1 MANRHAFRFGVIN
14 EQTAAPDAWIAHV
27 RRVEALGYSTFLIRD
42 HFAPDYFGDQFAPF
56 AALTAAACATTS
68 LRVGTLV
75 FDNDYRHPVML
86 AKEAATL
93 DLLSGGRLE
102 LGLGAGWLQ
111 SEYDQAG
118 MVYDPPGLRIQR
130 LSEAIAVLK
139 GLFAEAPLTF
149 AGMHYTISKLNGF
162 PKPTQRPHPP
172 IFLGGGGKRLL
183 TLAAREAQIIGL
195 APRLIQ
201 GDTPRV
207 DARSLTA
214 AATEEKIGWIRE
226 AAGDRFGELELN
238 TYPTGAPAV
247 VTSDPRAE
255 ARRRAD
261 RIREQTGAELTV
273 EEILDSPHMFIGS
286 IKDLT
291 RKFVDLRERFGI
303 SSFLIDDLDA
313 LAPVVEELAGQ

>member
-1 MANRHAFRFGVIN
+1 MIMANQHAFRFGVIN

-27 RRVEALGYSTFLIRD
+27 RRVEAWGYSTFLIRD

-68 LRVGTLV
+68 LRIGTLV

-118 MVYDPPGLRIQR
+118 MQYDPPGIRIQR
-130 LSEAIAVLK
+130 LGEAIAVLK

-149 AGMHYTISKLNGF
+149 AGTHYTISNLNGF

-172 IFLGGGGKRLL
+172 ILIGAGHKRMLM
-183 TLAAREAQIIGL
+183 LAGREANTVGILTTSVATGRVVDDPLARMADQVAEQIAWVREGAGARFDEIEL
-195 APRLIQ
+195 STVATLIITDQ
-201 GDTPRV
+201 RR
-207 DARSLTA
+207 AR
-214 AATEEKIGWIRE
+214 TEQWIRE
-226 AAGDRFGELELN
+226 RGWNGVTVEQVWDM
-238 TYPTGAPAV
+238 PAV
-247 VTSDPRAE
+247 LIGSVDQLADDLH
-255 ARRRAD
+255 RRR
-261 RIREQTGAELTV
+261 EQLGFSYYVVSDQSAEEATPLV
-273 EEILDSPHMFIGS
+273 A
-286 IKDLT
+286 
-291 RKFVDLRERFGI
+291 R
-303 SSFLIDDLDA
+303 
-313 LAPVVEELAGQ
+313 LAGE

>member
-1 MANRHAFRFGVIN
+1 MN
-14 EQTAAPDAWIAHV
+14 EQTAAPDGWIAHV
-27 RRVEALGYSTFLIRD
+27 RQVEALGYSTFLIRD

-118 MVYDPPGLRIQR
+118 MQYDPPGVRIQR
-130 LSEAIAVLK
+130 LGEAIAVLK

-149 AGMHYTISKLNGF
+149 AGDHYTITNLNGF

-172 IFLGGGGKRLL
+172 ILIGAGHKRMLM
-183 TLAAREAQIIGL
+183 LAGREANMVGILTTSVATGRVVDDPLARMADRVAEQIAWVREGAGARFDEIEL
-195 APRLIQ
+195 SIVATLII
-201 GDTPRV
+201 
-207 DARSLTA
+207 
-214 AATEEKIGWIRE
+214 TEQRRACTEQWIRE
-226 AAGDRFGELELN
+226 QGWRGVTAEQVWDM
-238 TYPTGAPAV
+238 PAV
-247 VTSDPRAE
+247 LIGSVEQLADDLY
-255 ARRRAD
+255 RRR
-261 RIREQTGAELTV
+261 EQLGFSYYVVSDQSTEAAASLV
-273 EEILDSPHMFIGS
+273 E
-286 IKDLT
+286 
-291 RKFVDLRERFGI
+291 R
-303 SSFLIDDLDA
+303 
-313 LAPVVEELAGQ
+313 LAGV

>member
-1 MANRHAFRFGVIN
+1 MANQHAFRFGVIN
-14 EQTAAPDAWIAHV
+14 EQTAAPDAWIAQV
-27 RRVEALGYSTFLIRD
+27 RQIEAWGYSTFLIRD

-118 MVYDPPGLRIQR
+118 MQYDPPGVRIQR

-149 AGMHYTISKLNGF
+149 AGMHYTINNLNGF
-162 PKPTQRPHPP
+162 PKPMQRPYPP
-172 IFLGGGGKRLL
+172 ILIGAGHKRMLMLAGCEANMVGIL
-183 TLAAREAQIIGL
+183 TTSVATGRVVDDPLARMAARVGEQIAWVREGAGARFDEIEL
-195 APRLIQ
+195 STVATLIVTDQ
-201 GDTPRV
+201 RR
-207 DARSLTA
+207 AR
-214 AATEEKIGWIRE
+214 TEQWIRE
-226 AAGDRFGELELN
+226 RGWSGVTAEQVWDM
-238 TYPTGAPAV
+238 PAV
-247 VTSDPRAE
+247 LIGSVEQLADDLLRRRKQLGFSYYVVSDQSAE
-255 ARRRAD
+255 AA
-261 RIREQTGAELTV
+261 
-273 EEILDSPHMFIGS
+273 
-286 IKDLT
+286 
-291 RKFVDLRERFGI
+291 
-303 SSFLIDDLDA
+303 
-313 LAPVVEELAGQ
+313 APLVARLAGR

>member
-130 LSEAIAVLK
+130 LSEAITVLK
-139 GLFAEAPLTF
+139 GLFAEPPLTF
-149 AGMHYTISKLNGF
+149 SGAHYTISNLNGF
-162 PKPTQRPHPP
+162 PKPAQRPHPP
-172 IFLGGGGKRLL
+172 FLIGAGHKRMLMLAGRVANTVGVL
-183 TLAAREAQIIGL
+183 TTSVATGRVVDDPLARMSDRVAEQVAWVREGAGARFAEIELSTVATVIITDRRR
-195 APRLIQ
+195 AH
-201 GDTPRV
+201 
-207 DARSLTA
+207 
-214 AATEEKIGWIRE
+214 TEQWIRE
-226 AAGDRFGELELN
+226 HGWNGVTHEQVWDM
-238 TYPTGAPAV
+238 PAV
-247 VTSDPRAE
+247 LIGSVDQLADDLHQRREQLGFSYYVVSDHDAE
-255 ARRRAD
+255 A
-261 RIREQTGAELTV
+261 V
-273 EEILDSPHMFIGS
+273 
-286 IKDLT
+286 
-291 RKFVDLRERFGI
+291 
-303 SSFLIDDLDA
+303 
-313 LAPVVEELAGQ
+313 APLVVRLAGA